1 MELDSILKSNFD
13 YHELNNHT
21 SSALSMLPENIEDLP
36 NIIIYGSPGTGKYTE
51 SLKIIKKYSN
61 SDLKYSKR
69 LLISNAKA
77 EIYIKISDIHFEIDM
92 ELLGCNAKL
101 IWNDVFYNIIDIIVN
116 NDNRGIILCRNFH
129 AINNELLDI
138 FYSYMQSDIFAQH
151 SIRFIILTEAMSY
164 LPNAIVNACTIIS
177 RAKFNKTFYKDEF
190 GVNVYANNNNTSK
203 IKSNDIDINVIDNL
217 KALRL
222 SNKNAQDLT
231 EIAIPHAEICDTLV
245 DIIVSSIDN
254 VNFGELRRI
263 LYDILV
269 YNLNIHDC
277 IYCIL
282 SRLITSGKIN
292 NSDETINTN
301 LLETTYH
308 FFKYYNNNY
317 RPIYHLENYLLYL
330 IKLVH
335 RDEL

>member
-1 MELDSILKSNFD
+1 MELESILKSSLD
-13 YHELNNHT
+13 SQDLNN
-21 SSALSMLPENIEDLP
+21 SAFSMLPERLEELP
-36 NIIIYGSPGTGKYTE
+36 NIIIYGSSGTGKYTE
-51 SLKIIKKYSN
+51 ALKIIKKYSN

-69 LLISNAKA
+69 ILISNAKT

-101 IWNDVFYNIIDIIVN
+101 IWNDIFYNIIDIVVN

-129 AINNELLDI
+129 TINNELLDI
-138 FYSYMQSDIFAQH
+138 FYSYMQTDIFAQH
-151 SIRFIILTEAMSY
+151 NIRFIILTQGISY
-164 LPNAIVNACTIIS
+164 LPNAIVNASTIIS
-177 RAKFNKTFYKDEF
+177 RAKFNKTFYKNEF
-190 GVNVYANNNNTSK
+190 GVNVYANNNITK
-203 IKSNDIDINVIDNL
+203 IKSNEIDINVIDNL

-222 SNKNAQDLT
+222 SNKNAQDFT
-231 EIAIPHAEICDTLV
+231 EIAIPHAKICDTLV
-245 DIIVSSIDN
+245 DIIIGSIDN

-277 IYCIL
+277 IYWIL
-282 SRLITSGKIN
+282 SRLITTGKIN
-292 NSDETINTN
+292 NGDESINTN

-330 IKLVH
+330 IRLVH

>member
-1 MELDSILKSNFD
+1 MELDSILKSN
-13 YHELNNHT
+13 HELNNHT
-21 SSALSMLPENIEDLP
+21 SCVLSMLPEHIEDLP
-36 NIIIYGSPGTGKYTE
+36 NIIIYGSAGTGKYTE
-51 SLKIIKKYSN
+51 SLKIIKKYSI

-69 LLISNAKA
+69 LLISNAKT

-101 IWNDVFYNIIDIIVN
+101 IWNDIFYNIIDIVVN

-129 AINNELLDI
+129 TINNELLDI
-138 FYSYMQSDIFAQH
+138 FYSYMQTDIFAQH
-151 SIRFIILTEAMSY
+151 NIRFIILTQSLSY
-164 LPNAIVNACTIIS
+164 LPNSIVNASTIIS
-177 RAKFNKTFYKDEF
+177 RAKFNKTFYKNEF
-190 GVNVYANNNNTSK
+190 GVNVYANNTSK
-203 IKSNDIDINVIDNL
+203 RKSNEIDINVIDNL

-222 SNKNAQDLT
+222 SNKNAEDLT
-231 EIAIPHAEICDTLV
+231 DIAFPHAKICDTLV
-245 DIIVSSIDN
+245 DIIIGSIDN

-282 SRLITSGKIN
+282 SQLITSGKIN

-330 IKLVH
+330 IRLVH